1 MAVVCAREC
10 QAQQPNQA
18 EQNEEKPKRHHIAD
32 GIESSTVDYKADGQR
47 KQHHCQIDG
56 DQAGDEGETPPGSR
70 FSLAA
75 PMSFLFRRKRGIGK
89 SHRLELLLQ
98 TLILHGRVCLSM
110 RIGRDDMNLLSPH
123 TLLAV
128 WCAGFTGIHALH
140 VSLSPS
146 AAYGKQFTT
155 AHPPEIKRGL

>member
-110 RIGRDDMNLLSPH
+110 RIGRDDMNLLVLIPCSPFGAPDSPVFTPCMYLPPLQLH
-123 TLLAV
+123 TANNL
-128 WCAGFTGIHALH
+128 
-140 VSLSPS
+140 P
-146 AAYGKQFTT
+146 Q
-155 AHPPEIKRGL
+155 PPPRN